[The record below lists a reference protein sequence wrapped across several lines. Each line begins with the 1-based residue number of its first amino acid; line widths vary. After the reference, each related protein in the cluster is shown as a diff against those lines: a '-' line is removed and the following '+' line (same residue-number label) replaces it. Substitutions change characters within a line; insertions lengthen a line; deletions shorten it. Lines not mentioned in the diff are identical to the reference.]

1 MYKRQL
7 IAHSRTAKYH
17 IRNEKLFGQMGST
30 IDNISY
36 FEDMLVQNN
45 LKHWQKRK
53 DGKMR
58 TEHIWYAQIF

>member
-7 IAHSRTAKYH
+7 IAHSRTTKYH
-17 IRNEKLFGQMGST
+17 IRNEKLFGKMGST

-36 FEDMLVQNN
+36 FEDMLVENN
-45 LKHWQKRK
+45 LKHWQKKK

-58 TEHIWYAQIF
+58 TELIWYAQIF